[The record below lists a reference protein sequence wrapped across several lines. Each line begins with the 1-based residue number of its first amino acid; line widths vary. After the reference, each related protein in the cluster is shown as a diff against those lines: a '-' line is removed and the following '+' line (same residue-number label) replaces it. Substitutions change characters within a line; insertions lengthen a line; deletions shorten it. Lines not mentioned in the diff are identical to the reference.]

1 MLKMR
6 IKIKGG
12 FEMKKK
18 SLFAVLLFVIVLILS
33 LSASAVKVN
42 YKEFSSES
50 TFKPVSYSSHKSVSS
65 VTLYGNADYLCMK
78 AFKDTKESQAFVLEV
93 YSNSKRTKK
102 ILEYS
107 NDYKKGT
114 KYDDIFFDLT
124 ELKSKTYYA
133 TAYVEKKKNDG
144 YEVRVKDPST
154 VTKFKIV
161 VKRDGTK
168 LKNMKTIMYG
178 YENSVEGPII
188 YWYSVPGATK
198 YYVYKK
204 TDGKF
209 KKIKTVKAT
218 GEDFSYYID
227 KSLKDKNATA
237 YYKVKA
243 VSGTGKTPLSADD
256 LKVNAVKTPKV
267 TLEYNTFGGIKLSWS
282 KVSKN
287 ALYSI
292 YVAKGDSDWQLC
304 TITERTSFLHDV
316 EMFALE
322 DGNIYYFAVVAK
334 TSKGVSGYENDNAV
348 YFFINPEI
356 KSIKENSGNF
366 VISWNDTKGAESYN
380 VYRKAKG
387 DDGWTKIGNTKNPSF
402 TDYNAERNTL
412 YSYCVK
418 SAVGSYECPYKAK
431 EKEAAIFDV
440 PVINSVKADS
450 EGNPVISW
458 SKIDGVSYRVS
469 RKVEGES
476 SWIKVG
482 TSKTESFTDRAIKEN
497 GQKFSY
503 AVNAYIDEVQ
513 GESSKASQ
521 SFIWYRPIRNA
532 VPSPAEEGVGLNWEK
547 AINIDSYNI
556 YRKTADSEFALIGSS
571 DTNYY
576 NDKTADKD
584 VRYTYKVVCV
594 VGEEEKSI
602 TAGEISAELSSE
614 HITIQNGS
622 AETDDPL
629 YCRVVIKDFDPSVQ
643 YTLYNKKEGK
653 WVAVENILINDGKIS
668 FRKNTDTYIN
678 DYVIASVSS
687 DGTVTSISEEN
698 VFTLEYIVPAEVT
711 EQLDHQNYT
720 ATLSWKPVSGA
731 EKYVVYLKGKQIAV
745 LDSTKTSYKTGEL
758 QPEKFLVYSVGAVRG
773 KTEIISYDCKVYIRK
788 KPEVKAKTAS
798 DGIYIYWDSGYAAD
812 YTVYRKDSADGQW
825 KAIGKAY
832 NTYYTDK
839 TAKNGKTYYYTVQN
853 EVGAKDEKGVKI
865 AFIKPVKISSIT
877 LGKKSIELK
886 WKKSSAADYY
896 IVQKKTDGKWKEVYR
911 TKDAKTV
918 KYTDKK
924 VKAGKK
930 YYYRVCVV
938 KDGEKSEYTSKAV
951 TFVAPPAGLKATA
964 VSSGVK
970 ISFKK
975 VEGAKKYVIYR
986 KDGKGEYKKLKT
998 LKNSSR
1004 SYTDKKIKKGTI
1016 YTYYVKAYNGSLYST
1031 ASSKVSY
1038 KK

>member
-1 MLKMR
+1 
-6 IKIKGG
+6 
-12 FEMKKK
+12 MKKK
-18 SLFAVLLFVIVLILS
+18 SLFSVLLFVIVLTLS
-33 LSASAVKVN
+33 MSVSAAKLN

-50 TFKPVSYSSHKSVSS
+50 TFKPVSYFSHKSVST

-78 AFKDTKESQAFVLEV
+78 SFKDTKESQSFVLEV

-133 TAYVEKKKNDG
+133 TAYVEKKRNDG

-168 LKNMKTIMYG
+168 IKNMKTIMYG
-178 YENSVEGPII
+178 YENSVEGPIV

-209 KKIKTVKAT
+209 KKIKSVKAT

-243 VSGTGKTPLSADD
+243 VSGTGKTPLSADQ

-267 TLEYNTFGGIKLSWS
+267 TLEYNANGGIKLSWS

-292 YVAKGDSDWQLC
+292 YVAKGDSDWEYC
-304 TITERTSFLHDV
+304 TGTERTSFIYDV
-316 EMFALE
+316 DMFELE

-334 TSKGVSGYENDNAV
+334 TSKGISGYENDNAI

-356 KSIKENSGNF
+356 KSIKENSGSL

-387 DDGWTKIGNTKNPSF
+387 DAGWTKIGNTKNPSF

-412 YSYCVK
+412 YTYCVK
-418 SAVGSYECPYKAK
+418 SAVGSYESPYRAS
-431 EKEAAIFDV
+431 EKKVAIFDV
-440 PVINSVKADS
+440 PVMNSVKADS

-469 RKVEGES
+469 RRAEGES

-482 TSKTESFTDRAIKEN
+482 TSKTESFTDRAINEN

-503 AVNAYIDEVQ
+503 TVNAYIDEVQ

-521 SFIWYRPIRNA
+521 GFIWYRPVRNT
-532 VPSPAEEGVGLNWEK
+532 VPSPAEEGIGLNWEK

-556 YRKTADSEFALIGSS
+556 YRKTAGSEFVFVGNSTA
-571 DTNYY
+571 NYF
-576 NDKTADKD
+576 NDKTAVKD
-584 VRYTYKVVCV
+584 VGYSYKIVCV
-594 VGEEEKSI
+594 AGGEEISL
-602 TAGEISAELSSE
+602 TATEFPVKLSSGNV
-614 HITIQNGS
+614 TIQDGT
-622 AETDDPL
+622 AKTDNPL
-629 YCRVVIKDFDPSVQ
+629 YCYVMIKDFDSSLQ
-643 YTLYNKKEGK
+643 YTLYTKKGDS
-653 WVAVENILINDGKIS
+653 WVVVDNTTIRGGNLG
-668 FRKNTDTYIN
+668 FRKNEGSYTNEYT
-678 DYVIASVSS
+678 IASVSP
-687 DGTVTSISEEN
+687 DGTVTSIGDKN
-698 VFTLEYIVPAEVT
+698 IFTLEYLVQTQVTAEP
-711 EQLDHQNYT
+711 DHQNYT
-720 ATLSWKPVSGA
+720 ATLSWKPVAGA
-731 EKYVVYLKGKQIAV
+731 EKYIVYLRDKQIAV
-745 LDSTKTSYKTGEL
+745 LDSTKTTYKTGKL
-758 QPEKFLVYSVGAVRG
+758 QPEEFLPYSIGAVRG
-773 KTEIISYDCKVYIRK
+773 KTEVVSYDCIVRIIKKPNVHAKVYSEGVNIFW
-788 KPEVKAKTAS
+788 
-798 DGIYIYWDSGYAAD
+798 DGSYGPN
-812 YTVYRKDSADGQW
+812 YTVYRKTSADGEW
-825 KAIGKAY
+825 KVLKKVQEP
-832 NTYYTDK
+832 YYTDT
-839 TAKNGKTYYYTVQN
+839 TAKEGNTYYYTVQT
-853 EVGAKDEKGVKI
+853 EGGGKDEKGAMV
-865 AFIKPVKISSIT
+865 FVIKPVKMNSPK
-877 LGKKSIELK
+877 LNKKSIELK

-924 VKAGKK
+924 VKPGKK

-951 TFVAPPAGLKATA
+951 TFVAPPTGLKATA
-964 VSSGVK
+964 ISSGVK

-975 VEGAKKYVIYR
+975 VEGAKKYAIYR
-986 KDGKGEYKKLKT
+986 KDGKGEYKKIKT
-998 LKNSSR
+998 LKSSR
-1004 SYTDKKIKKGTI
+1004 LSYTDKKVKKGTK
-1016 YTYYVKAYNGSLYST
+1016 YTYYVKAYNGSLYSA